1 MIQLGLDAS
10 MVISDT
16 VSLLAIHP
24 YLTVTGCEQADGDCE
39 VRVDSEQGHA
49 IGGRIGVSFSW

>member
-10 MVISDT
+10 MAISDT
-16 VSLLAIHP
+16 VSLFAS
-24 YLTVTGCEQADGDCE
+24 GDYE

-49 IGGRIGVSFSW
+49 IGGRIGVSSVGE

>member
-16 VSLLAIHP
+16 VSLFAS
-24 YLTVTGCEQADGDCE
+24 GDCE